1 MLVVFVAYLLIVI
14 VIALWSA
21 RKSRNAD
28 DYILGGKKISGF
40 YLALSERATGESAW
54 LLLGMTGFAYT
65 NGLSAIWVA
74 IGCVIGILF
83 IWIVMAERLRNLTVK
98 TGSLTINGLFS
109 KHFPESS
116 KSIGFITSA
125 IVVFFFMFYIAAQF
139 EGSGKVL
146 NETFGLSP
154 FWGMIIGSLIVI
166 IYTVLGGFITVV
178 ATDVFQA
185 ILMIITLV
193 FLPIIMLFI
202 CLSNDNII
210 TYNQSA
216 ALLYNLTYNT
226 NGWEAVIL
234 ILSGLSWALGYTG
247 QPQLLTRMM
256 AIRNK
261 KEVKTAIWVAGI
273 WTLLAY
279 SGAIIIGICGYLLI
293 NSGFLS
299 ANISKLSVDSEHL
312 LTILVV
318 GLVNPILA
326 GILLSGAISAMM
338 STASSELMVCS
349 SALSEDVYNNIS
361 KKTLNSK
368 KRLLL
373 NKLLTLLVG
382 LTAFILALT
391 IKESVYNMVS
401 YAWSGIG
408 SSIGPALVLLLFWKR
423 FSKAGL
429 FASLIGGTTS
439 AVMWKLFFAEP
450 TGISERLFS
459 YFFSLTAAIVFSL
472 VFPSEKIKP
481 KLHSKAATWA

>member
-1 MLVVFVAYLLIVI
+1 MLIVFIAYLII
-14 VIALWSA
+14 IITIALWSA

-54 LLLGMTGFAYT
+54 LLLGMTGFAYSY
-65 NGLSAIWVA
+65 GLSAIWVA
-74 IGCVIGILF
+74 LGCVIGILF
-83 IWIVMAERLRNLTVK
+83 IWLVMADRLRILTDK
-98 TGSLTINGLFS
+98 TGALTINGLFS
-109 KHFPESS
+109 KQFPECS
-116 KSIGFITSA
+116 KSIGFTTSA

-193 FLPIIMLFI
+193 LLPIIMLFI
-202 CLSNDNII
+202 CFSNETII
-210 TYNQSA
+210 SFNQSA
-216 ALLYNLTYNT
+216 SSIYNLINNK
-226 NGWEAVIL
+226 NGWEAAIM

-261 KEVKTAIWVAGI
+261 KEVNTARWVAGI
-273 WTLLAY
+273 WTILAY
-279 SGAIIIGICGYLLI
+279 LGAITIGICGYLLI
-293 NSGFLS
+293 NSGFL
-299 ANISKLSVDSEHL
+299 NTDISKLSNDSEHV
-312 LTILVV
+312 LTVVVV

-349 SALSEDVYNNIS
+349 SALSEDVYNNLN
-361 KKTLNSK
+361 KKSINPQ

-373 NKLLTLLVG
+373 NKLLTLAVG
-382 LTAFILALT
+382 LIAFILALT
-391 IKESVYNMVS
+391 MKDSVYNMVS

-408 SSIGPALVLLLFWKR
+408 SSFGPALVLLLFWKN

-429 FASLIGGTTS
+429 FASLIGGTSS
-439 AVMWKLFFAEP
+439 AIFWKLLFSES

-459 YFFSLTAAIVFSL
+459 YVFALTVAVVFSL
-472 VFPSEKIKP
+472 IFPKTK
-481 KLHSKAATWA
+481 

>member
-65 NGLSAIWVA
+65 YGLSAIWVA
-74 IGCVIGILF
+74 LGCVIGILF
-83 IWIVMAERLRNLTVK
+83 IWIFMADRLRELTAE
-98 TGSLTINGLFS
+98 TGSLTINSLFS
-109 KHFPESS
+109 KKFPEASR
-116 KSIGFITSA
+116 SIGFLTSA
-125 IVVFFFMFYIAAQF
+125 IVIFFFMFYIAAQF

-146 NETFGLSP
+146 HETFGLSP
-154 FWGMIIGSLIVI
+154 FWGMIIGSFVVI

-185 ILMIITLV
+185 LLMIITLV
-193 FLPIIMLFI
+193 VLPIIILFI
-202 CLSNDNII
+202 CFSNETII
-210 TYNQSA
+210 NFSHTA
-216 ALLYNLTYNT
+216 ALYNLTN
-226 NGWEAVIL
+226 NKSGWEAAIL
-234 ILSGLSWALGYTG
+234 VLSGLSWALGYTG

-261 KEVKTAIWVAGI
+261 KEVKTAQWVAGI

-279 SGAIIIGICGYLLI
+279 SGAIVIGIGGYLLI
-293 NSGFLS
+293 NSGYLS
-299 ANISKLSVDSEHL
+299 TDISKLSNDSEHL
-312 LTILVV
+312 LSVLVI
-318 GLVNPILA
+318 GLVNPIIA

-349 SALSEDVYNNIS
+349 SALSEDVYGNIS
-361 KKTLNSK
+361 TKNLNAK
-368 KRLLL
+368 KRLIL

-382 LTAFILALT
+382 LAAFILAVT
-391 IKESVYNMVS
+391 MKESVYNMVS

-408 SSIGPALVLLLFWKR
+408 SSFGPALILLLFWKK

-429 FASLIGGTTS
+429 FASLIGGTS
-439 AVMWKLFFAEP
+439 GAVIWKMFFADA

-459 YFFSLTAAIVFSL
+459 YLFAFTVAVVFSL
-472 VFPSEKIKP
+472 IFPVNNKSN
-481 KLHSKAATWA
+481 